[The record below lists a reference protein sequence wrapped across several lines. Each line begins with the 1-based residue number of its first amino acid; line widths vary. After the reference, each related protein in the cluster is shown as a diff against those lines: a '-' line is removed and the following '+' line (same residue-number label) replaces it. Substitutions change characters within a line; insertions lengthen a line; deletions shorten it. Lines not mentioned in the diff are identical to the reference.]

1 MRVTL
6 LITTTIGRRS
16 WTAWR
21 IALSVFTCISY
32 NIIKGNVSECLK
44 GIGLETIFRNILW
57 ENDKAINFFL
67 QLFIF
72 HMKVVSKLS

>member
-16 WTAWR
+16 WIAWR
-21 IALSVFTCISY
+21 IALSVLTCISY
-32 NIIKGNVSECLK
+32 NIIKGNVSECPK

-57 ENDKAINFFL
+57 ENDKAISFVL

-72 HMKVVSKLS
+72 HMKVVTKLS